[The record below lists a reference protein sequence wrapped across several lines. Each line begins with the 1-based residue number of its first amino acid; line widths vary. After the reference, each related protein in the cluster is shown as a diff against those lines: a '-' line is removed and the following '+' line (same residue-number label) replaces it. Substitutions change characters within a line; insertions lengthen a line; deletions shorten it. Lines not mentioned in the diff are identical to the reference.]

1 MQHPRWGT
9 SKVVGVG
16 DKRLSRAIHDLE
28 DFWKIMAEG
37 GFLDFFVVQLLSRV
51 PLFATS
57 RTVACQA
64 SLSFTICQSLLKLM
78 STESVAHLTLCFPLF
93 LPSIF
98 PSIRV
103 FFSESTLHVRWPKYW
118 SFSISPCN
126 KYSGL
131 IPFRIDWFDLLAVQG
146 TLKSLLQHDSLKTSI
161 LQC

>member
-64 SLSFTICQSLLKLM
+64 SLSFTIFQSLLKLM
-78 STESVAHLTLCFPLF
+78 FIAIQVSHPL
-93 LPSIF
+93 LSPS
-98 PSIRV
+98 
-103 FFSESTLHVRWPKYW
+103 
-118 SFSISPCN
+118 SPALN
-126 KYSGL
+126 LSQHQGL
-131 IPFRIDWFDLLAVQG
+131 FQ
-146 TLKSLLQHDSLKTSI
+146 
-161 LQC
+161 